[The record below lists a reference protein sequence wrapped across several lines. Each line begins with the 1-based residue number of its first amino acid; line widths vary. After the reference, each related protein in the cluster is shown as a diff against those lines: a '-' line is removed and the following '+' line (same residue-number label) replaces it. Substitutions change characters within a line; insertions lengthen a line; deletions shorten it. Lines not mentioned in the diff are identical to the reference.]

1 MNRGWNNFEAH
12 ESKSLDCLE
21 QHVGRNM
28 NIKGTSGKGW
38 KENQEHIAGNG
49 RRDNPCYNDRKSGW
63 NVFCGFV
70 ESRTYMKSF
79 CTFS

>member
-28 NIKGTSGKGW
+28 NIKGTSGKG
-38 KENQEHIAGNG
+38 
-49 RRDNPCYNDRKSGW
+49 
-63 NVFCGFV
+63 
-70 ESRTYMKSF
+70 
-79 CTFS
+79 